1 MPFLPP
7 NQQRQ
12 STEDTVLS
20 FAQNFQL
27 ITIHKHLCCMG
38 VLCKWA
44 KLLTDLQILGCELH
58 KNAFNGP
65 APPGTAE
72 GAILLGIESAPL
84 SEDEYEDKMPS
95 RILANNRQKTS
106 DDGTCFFL
114 HVTSIFSLLL
124 QLLLSA
130 ERRKLGACCFNATR
144 MCDGGGAVQYVWTT
158 DEINSISQFETRP
171 STSGPNAAL
180 IGQTAE

>member
-1 MPFLPP
+1 
-7 NQQRQ
+7 
-12 STEDTVLS
+12 
-20 FAQNFQL
+20 
-27 ITIHKHLCCMG
+27 MG
-38 VLCKWA
+38 VLCTWA

-58 KNAFNGP
+58 KNAFNGR
-65 APPGTAE
+65 APPGPAE
-72 GAILLGIESAPL
+72 GAILLGIESASL
-84 SEDEYEDKMPS
+84 SEDEYEDKMTS

-171 STSGPNAAL
+171 GYIRSKRCVNRTNGRVDRSRCSALSSRLAANSR
-180 IGQTAE
+180 APK